1 LKMLFRCDHAEV
13 RPISGTNANEAVFSR
28 FVNPGDVVMVN
39 STPTGGHI
47 SHHKEGSLGKFTR
60 NIIDIPVTEDG
71 YHMDVEKTIYLI
83 EKTKPKI
90 IVLGKSLFLFPE
102 PVAELSEACQANQVR
117 ILYDAAHVLGLIA
130 AKQFQR
136 PLKEGAFLMTASTH
150 KTFFGSQRGLIL
162 SNMEEKNWRK
172 IDRGAFPGSSSNHHL
187 DTLTQMAASTYEM
200 MEFGDQYAEDTIK
213 NARALASELDRH
225 GFDVQA
231 KEFGF
236 TQSHQAALNVKE
248 FRGGEGVSKTLELN
262 DIIVNMNML
271 PHEPLGNHDHP
282 EGIRIGVQEMTRF
295 GMREDEMSHIAE
307 LIKECIMDKKVVKE
321 EVNRFRSEYQEVR
334 YSFDGIE
341 KK

>member
-1 LKMLFRCDHAEV
+1 
-13 RPISGTNANEAVFSR
+13 
-28 FVNPGDVVMVN
+28 
-39 STPTGGHI
+39 
-47 SHHKEGSLGKFTR
+47 
-60 NIIDIPVTEDG
+60 
-71 YHMDVEKTIYLI
+71 
-83 EKTKPKI
+83 
-90 IVLGKSLFLFPE
+90 
-102 PVAELSEACQANQVR
+102 
-117 ILYDAAHVLGLIA
+117 
-130 AKQFQR
+130 
-136 PLKEGAFLMTASTH
+136 MTASTH

-162 SNMEEKNWRK
+162 SNMEEKYWRK

-187 DTLTQMAASTYEM
+187 DTLTQMAVSTYEI

-213 NARALASELDRH
+213 NAQALASELDRH

-236 TQSHQAALNVKE
+236 TQSHQVALNVKE

-307 LIKECIMDKKVVKE
+307 LIKECIIDKKVVKE
-321 EVNRFRSEYQEVR
+321 EVNRFRSGYREVR
-334 YSFDGIE
+334 YSFDSIE
-341 KK
+341 KKRNRFNQKDK